1 MPVLIDEPHVHLEL
15 MDSGVFFMRARA
27 SGASGLEEVL
37 AMMQPHL
44 EEHAPVLFLND
55 FSGVADL
62 SLADRWKI
70 ASRMK
75 DNRQFIRRS
84 AMFGLAGPMHFAAR
98 VVLRA
103 SGRKDVRVFDSRQEA
118 EAWLLSD

>member
-1 MPVLIDEPHVHLEL
+1 MPVLIDEPNVRLEL
-15 MDSGVFFMRARA
+15 TDAGVFFMRGRA
-27 SGASGLEEVL
+27 TGASGLEEVL
-37 AMMQPHL
+37 ALMQPHL

-75 DNRQFIRRS
+75 DNRKFIRRS
-84 AMFGLAGPMHFAAR
+84 AMFGLSSAMQFAAR

-103 SGRKDVRVFDSRQEA
+103 SGRQDVRVFDSREEA